1 MEATVKTEA
10 IHNALSLSIQRVLTT
25 ADRAEADRLVELIQ
39 AQSYRNPT
47 LLEGDSGCML
57 ALLHMYEKTGDIRYL
72 SCSREVLDTLY
83 INYQQV
89 SLGYGVAGILLAHL
103 YFYFLTRDKQVLGQA
118 HVLLEKLFVL
128 LKIYPGRNYLPAGLA
143 YGTTGIWLVL
153 AACRPLWKEP
163 VHADR
168 LIERLLAYE
177 NDYLER
183 NRTAGEA
190 TGAETVVEIDRLR
203 KWAASHWGSG
213 LSSVFSKYGSVP
225 SHMLPVRPAVTFP
238 NEPDGRTACES
249 AAPFSPFLTSLLAI
263 AGKIATLPPSLSLDI
278 RQLAY
283 QQVYTCFPRVVDHW
297 PQPFD
302 FTEVWDT
309 DVIHTCLKFRQKI
322 AASPRLAAVNPNLFQ
337 LESYKWD
344 IELEIRKQSRRA
356 FREAETKEN
365 EAIFQATMQED
376 SLFENIPLQIA
387 DHVFMLTLPQYV
399 TKEPEIEIHPS
410 KNYLVVWKPT
420 LLADSD
426 YTIVEDCLQGLG
438 GLIKSISNYGKPITP
453 AALAR
458 LVVSNQ
464 TADKEE
470 TYHRIIQSLRKFTF
484 RRFLKPV
491 NA

>member
-203 KWAASHWGSG
+203 KWA
-213 LSSVFSKYGSVP
+213 
-225 SHMLPVRPAVTFP
+225 
-238 NEPDGRTACES
+238 EIGRA
-249 AAPFSPFLTSLLAI
+249 
-263 AGKIATLPPSLSLDI
+263 
-278 RQLAY
+278 
-283 QQVYTCFPRVVDHW
+283 
-297 PQPFD
+297 
-302 FTEVWDT
+302 
-309 DVIHTCLKFRQKI
+309 
-322 AASPRLAAVNPNLFQ
+322 
-337 LESYKWD
+337 
-344 IELEIRKQSRRA
+344 
-356 FREAETKEN
+356 
-365 EAIFQATMQED
+365 
-376 SLFENIPLQIA
+376 
-387 DHVFMLTLPQYV
+387 HV
-399 TKEPEIEIHPS
+399 
-410 KNYLVVWKPT
+410 
-420 LLADSD
+420 
-426 YTIVEDCLQGLG
+426 
-438 GLIKSISNYGKPITP
+438 
-453 AALAR
+453 
-458 LVVSNQ
+458 
-464 TADKEE
+464 
-470 TYHRIIQSLRKFTF
+470 
-484 RRFLKPV
+484 
-491 NA
+491 